1 MIKFLKILGWSTL
14 AIFLLFALLI
24 TTIIISAKRDINI
37 AESPQRIL
45 KISGL
50 RYSDFLIA
58 DSSNNLDRGASAWT
72 SYEYTLQAKTPSE
85 LQTKV
90 TKLVDKDSNW
100 KTTESGE
107 YCYSMSDG
115 STMLTIDISADCTII
130 KIDYSWWDFFS

>member
-72 SYEYTLQAKTPSE
+72 SYE
-85 LQTKV
+85 
-90 TKLVDKDSNW
+90 
-100 KTTESGE
+100 
-107 YCYSMSDG
+107 
-115 STMLTIDISADCTII
+115 
-130 KIDYSWWDFFS
+130 